1 MEFETGVIA
10 HVELSWLAPS
20 KLRRTTIVGS
30 EKMIVYDDTSNEPV
44 RVFDSGVSLP
54 DPETFGEYR
63 LSYRTGDIVS
73 KRIEVTEPLLVE
85 MADFCGAIRSGGE
98 PVSSHAVG
106 LEVVRMIEAVDR
118 SLAQGSARVLVDG
131 SAPTGDFVAAS
142 SQTGR
147 DS

>member
-1 MEFETGVIA
+1 
-10 HVELSWLAPS
+10 
-20 KLRRTTIVGS
+20 
-30 EKMIVYDDTSNEPV
+30 
-44 RVFDSGVSLP
+44 
-54 DPETFGEYR
+54 
-63 LSYRTGDIVS
+63 VS